1 MAVEPFKIEVSD
13 SDLDDLRARL
23 ERTRW
28 PDELPGTGWDYGS
41 NLDYIKELVDYWR
54 TKFDWRAQE
63 QLINSFSHFKTDVD
77 GLGIHFI
84 HEKGKGPHPIPLVVT
99 HGWPGTFF
107 EMHKIIS
114 LLSDPASHGGDPED
128 AFDIVVP
135 SMPGYGFSDHPAERG
150 LDVFYVGELWAKLM
164 SNNLGY
170 QRFGAQG
177 GDWGAS
183 VTAKL
188 GFSHP
193 DKIIGI
199 HSTSVTRPTP
209 YLGPGTRELSE
220 AEKSTIQHRTD
231 WQESEGG
238 YAHIQG
244 TKPQTLSYGLNDS
257 PVGLAAWIVEKYR
270 TWSDCGGNVESRFT
284 KDELLTTVTIYWVTQ
299 SIGSSTKL
307 YYETNRKPWNLKQGE
322 RIEVPCGIAS
332 FPGENTVPLREW
344 AERSY
349 NIQHWTDM
357 PSGGHFAALEE
368 PVNLVEDIRKFFR
381 PLR

>member
-41 NLDYIKELVDYWR
+41 NLDYIKELVDYWC

-114 LLSDPASHGGDPED
+114 LLSDPASHGGDPEY

-150 LDVFYVGELWAKLM
+150 LSL
-164 SNNLGY
+164 
-170 QRFGAQG
+170 
-177 GDWGAS
+177 
-183 VTAKL
+183 
-188 GFSHP
+188 
-193 DKIIGI
+193 I
-199 HSTSVTRPTP
+199 H
-209 YLGPGTRELSE
+209 
-220 AEKSTIQHRTD
+220 I
-231 WQESEGG
+231 
-238 YAHIQG
+238 
-244 TKPQTLSYGLNDS
+244 
-257 PVGLAAWIVEKYR
+257 
-270 TWSDCGGNVESRFT
+270 
-284 KDELLTTVTIYWVTQ
+284 
-299 SIGSSTKL
+299 
-307 YYETNRKPWNLKQGE
+307 
-322 RIEVPCGIAS
+322 
-332 FPGENTVPLREW
+332 
-344 AERSY
+344 
-349 NIQHWTDM
+349 
-357 PSGGHFAALEE
+357 
-368 PVNLVEDIRKFFR
+368 
-381 PLR
+381 